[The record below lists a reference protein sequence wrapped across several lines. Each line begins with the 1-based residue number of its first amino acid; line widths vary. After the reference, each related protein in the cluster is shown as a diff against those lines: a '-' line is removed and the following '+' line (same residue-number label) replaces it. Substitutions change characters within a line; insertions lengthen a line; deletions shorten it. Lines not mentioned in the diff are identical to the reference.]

1 MVVLPDTSE
10 EESED
15 KNVDVKKFSEI
26 EELTGKL
33 KISDEAKKLMRSVME
48 NDQNTIDEGKLI
60 KEAYNAGIS
69 SFTPSTMFENLVK
82 NFSLAKQLYGE
93 TMIRLLTGYDPSY
106 IEKNIS
112 VPEFKN
118 LLKKAVEEKIS
129 QLKKDKVLDKNEE
142 ITDVGA
148 ELAMVVMAAE
158 ELENI
163 IPKGYLGERVHKKSS
178 IYGEKEDYKLYKK
191 GVRYRDIAVKRSV
204 KTAIRRGHEKIEKT
218 DLRAFERMQ
227 KGMVKIIY
235 AVDSS
240 GSMKGR
246 KIDAAKRA
254 GVALAYKAINEKDKV
269 GLVIFGD
276 KIKDSIPPTDDFT
289 LLLKKLTKITAS
301 RETNIV
307 VAIKN
312 ASELF
317 EADGCTKHLVLITDV
332 LPTSG
337 EHPEKETLEAAAE
350 ARARGI
356 TISIVGI
363 NLDKKGKEL
372 GMKIAE
378 LGEGKLYIAKN
389 TEDIDRIVLEDY
401 ESVM

>member
-1 MVVLPDTSE
+1 
-10 EESED
+10 
-15 KNVDVKKFSEI
+15 
-26 EELTGKL
+26 
-33 KISDEAKKLMRSVME
+33 
-48 NDQNTIDEGKLI
+48 
-60 KEAYNAGIS
+60 
-69 SFTPSTMFENLVK
+69 
-82 NFSLAKQLYGE
+82 
-93 TMIRLLTGYDPSY
+93 
-106 IEKNIS
+106 
-112 VPEFKN
+112 
-118 LLKKAVEEKIS
+118 
-129 QLKKDKVLDKNEE
+129 
-142 ITDVGA
+142 
-148 ELAMVVMAAE
+148 
-158 ELENI
+158 
-163 IPKGYLGERVHKKSS
+163 
-178 IYGEKEDYKLYKK
+178 
-191 GVRYRDIAVKRSV
+191 
-204 KTAIRRGHEKIEKT
+204 
-218 DLRAFERMQ
+218 
-227 KGMVKIIY
+227 
-235 AVDSS
+235 
-240 GSMKGR
+240 MKGR